1 MRFGRAG
8 VAGVLALAGLAA
20 ASGARASAGAQASPG
35 AQAPVAPQVA
45 SGAQPAPAPD
55 PVFAVTFRTGPGW
68 DPAKP
73 PAEQLHFA
81 EHSRNLRQL
90 RADGQILLGGRFGEV
105 GLVLLRAK
113 SEDEARGLVERD
125 PAIQAGTFKAEI
137 HRWSPFMG
145 GCTGTDAR

>member
-1 MRFGRAG
+1 MRLGRAG
-8 VAGVLALAGLAA
+8 VAGMLALATLAMA
-20 ASGARASAGAQASPG
+20 ANGTRASAGAQASPG
-35 AQAPVAPQVA
+35 AQAPAAPQA
-45 SGAQPAPAPD
+45 PSGAQPAGD
-55 PVFAVTFRTGPGW
+55 PVFAVTFRTGPAW
-68 DPAKP
+68 DAAKP

-81 EHSRNLRQL
+81 DHSRNLRQL
-90 RADGQILLGGRFGEV
+90 RADGRILLGGRFGEV

-113 SEDEARGLVERD
+113 SEDEARSLVERD